1 MTVRTIT
8 VQTGLVWFVRGES
21 SSFLLIRTFLL
32 RDSCMALAGDSFVLF
47 FFLLYLKERRSDEV
61 NTEEKKKG
69 YHLTDVQYLNL
80 ATRASGTD
88 VIFGGLIPSLT
99 TSPPR

>member
-32 RDSCMALAGDSFVLF
+32 RDSCMALAGDSFVF
-47 FFLLYLKERRSDEV
+47 FFLLYLRERRSDEV
-61 NTEEKKKG
+61 NTEEKIR
-69 YHLTDVQYLNL
+69 D
-80 ATRASGTD
+80 
-88 VIFGGLIPSLT
+88 T
-99 TSPPR
+99 T